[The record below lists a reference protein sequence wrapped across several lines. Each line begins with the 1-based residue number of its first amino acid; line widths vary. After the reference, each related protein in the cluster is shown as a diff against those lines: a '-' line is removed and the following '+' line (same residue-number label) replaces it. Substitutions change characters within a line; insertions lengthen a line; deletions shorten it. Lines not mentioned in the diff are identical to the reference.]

1 MVNVQESIAA
11 QFDPL
16 EMSDP
21 FPFYDLAR
29 KKQPIFYDARIGYWV
44 VTRYEDVKSIFK
56 DLETFSSAISG
67 TPMIQPP
74 PEVQK
79 ILDDGGVKVYS
90 GLSGRMPPDHTR
102 IRSFINKA
110 FTPQRIRSLETP
122 IRARVDELLDGFTG
136 GRADIVRQLTYDLP
150 ALVLFMLLG
159 IPDEDVPNV
168 KRWAYSR
175 IVLQWGYTTPGQDL
189 TEHAHNLVKYWK
201 YCNDLIDK
209 RFEKLQDD
217 LPSDL
222 VRIYNAGD
230 KTITRM
236 EMATVCYT
244 LLFAGH
250 ETTSH
255 TLAESIKS
263 LLSPRTYWEELCRDP
278 GKIPHAVEELARY
291 CPSIFT
297 WRRIT
302 TRPVTLGGVALPAG
316 APLLMVIGSANRD
329 DQVFPDGNTLD
340 LERENA
346 KENLT
351 FGYGVKY
358 CLGSPLA
365 RLEMRV
371 ALEELTQ
378 RFPSLRLAPNQ
389 TIEYLP
395 NMMSRGP
402 LHVWVEW
409 DA

>member
-1 MVNVQESIAA
+1 MTQVSDSFLA

-21 FPFYDLAR
+21 FPFYEIAR
-29 KKQPIFYDARIGYWV
+29 REAPIFYDPRINYWV
-44 VTRYEDVKSIFK
+44 VSRYEDVKAIFK

-67 TPMIQPP
+67 TPMLTPP

-79 ILDDGGVKVYS
+79 ILDDGGFKVYS

-122 IRARVDELLDGFTG
+122 IRKRVNELLDSFQG
-136 GRADIVRQLTYDLP
+136 GRADIVAQLTYELP
-150 ALVLFMLLG
+150 ALVLFMLMG
-159 IPDEDVPNV
+159 IPDQDVPQV
-168 KRWAYSR
+168 KQYAYSR
-175 IVLQWGYTTPGQDL
+175 IVLQWGGRDNEDL
-189 TEHAHNLVKYWK
+189 TVHAHNLVKYWK
-201 YCNDLIDK
+201 YCNDLVDK
-209 RFEKLQDD
+209 RFEHLQDD

-230 KTITRM
+230 KTITRT

-263 LLSPRTYWEELCRDP
+263 LLTRREHWETLCAHP
-278 GKIPHAVEELARY
+278 EKIPQAVEELARY

-302 TRPVTLGGVALPAG
+302 TREVELGGTQLPKD
-316 APLLMVIGSANRD
+316 APLLMLIGSANRD
-329 DQVFPDGNTLD
+329 DAMFPHGSELE

-346 KENLT
+346 KDNVT

-365 RLEMRV
+365 RLEIRV
-371 ALEELTQ
+371 ALEEMTR
-378 RFPSLRLAPNQ
+378 RFPSLRLAPDQ
-389 TIEYLP
+389 KIEYLP

-409 DA
+409 DE

>member
-1 MVNVQESIAA
+1 MVNVQDSILA

-21 FPFYDLAR
+21 FPFYEIAR
-29 KKQPIFYDARIGYWV
+29 RQAPIFYDPRINYWV
-44 VTRYEDVKSIFK
+44 VSRYDDVKSIFK

-67 TPMIQPP
+67 TPMLKPP

-79 ILDDGGVKVYS
+79 ILDDGGFKVYS

-122 IRARVDELLDGFTG
+122 IRKRVNELLDSFQG
-136 GRADIVRQLTYDLP
+136 GRADIVRQLSYELP
-150 ALVLFMLLG
+150 ALVLFMLMG
-159 IPDEDVPNV
+159 IPDEDVPQV
-168 KRWAYSR
+168 KQYAYSR
-175 IVLQWGYTTPGQDL
+175 IVLQWGGRDNEDL
-189 TEHAHNLVKYWK
+189 TVHAHNLVRYWK

-230 KTITRM
+230 KTITRT

-263 LLSPRTYWEELCRDP
+263 LLTHREHWETLCAHP
-278 GKIPHAVEELARY
+278 EKIPQAVEELARY

-302 TRPVTLGGVALPAG
+302 TRQVELGGTLLPKD
-316 APLLMVIGSANRD
+316 APLLMLIGSANRD
-329 DQVFPDGNTLD
+329 DAMFPHGSQLQ

-346 KENLT
+346 KDNVT

-365 RLEMRV
+365 RLEIRV
-371 ALEELTQ
+371 ALEEMTR
-378 RFPSLRLAPNQ
+378 RFPSMRLAPNQ
-389 TIEYLP
+389 KIEYLP

>member
-1 MVNVQESIAA
+1 MLEVRESLVE

-21 FPFYDLAR
+21 FPFYEIAR
-29 KKQPIFYDARIGYWV
+29 KREPIFYDERIGYWV
-44 VTRYEDVKSIFK
+44 VTRYKDVKAIFQ
-56 DLETFSSAISG
+56 DLETFSSTISG
-67 TPMIQPP
+67 TPMLQPP
-74 PEVQK
+74 PEVKK
-79 ILDDGGVKVYS
+79 ILDEGGFQIYS

-110 FTPQRIRSLETP
+110 FTPQRVRSLETP
-122 IRARVDELLDGFTG
+122 IRNRVDELLDSFQG
-136 GRADIVRQLTYDLP
+136 GRADIVRQLTYELP

-159 IPDEDVPNV
+159 IPAQDVPAV
-168 KRWAYSR
+168 KQYAYSR
-175 IVLQWGYTTPGQDL
+175 IILQWGGRDGEDL
-189 TEHAHNLVKYWK
+189 TVHAHNLVRYWK
-201 YCNDLIDK
+201 YCNDLIDQ
-209 RFEKLQDD
+209 RFETLQDD

-222 VRIYNAGD
+222 VRLYNAGD
-230 KTITRM
+230 KTITRT

-255 TLAESIKS
+255 TLAESIKT
-263 LLSPRTYWEELCRDP
+263 LLTRREYWEALCRDRE
-278 GKIPHAVEELARY
+278 KISRAVEELARY

-302 TRPVTLGGVALPAG
+302 TRPVQLGGITLPEG

-329 DQVFPDGNTLD
+329 EGVFQHGGELD

-371 ALEELTQ
+371 ALQQLTR
-378 RFPSLRLAPNQ
+378 RFPTLRLAPDQ
-389 TIEYLP
+389 QIEYQP

-409 DA
+409 DE